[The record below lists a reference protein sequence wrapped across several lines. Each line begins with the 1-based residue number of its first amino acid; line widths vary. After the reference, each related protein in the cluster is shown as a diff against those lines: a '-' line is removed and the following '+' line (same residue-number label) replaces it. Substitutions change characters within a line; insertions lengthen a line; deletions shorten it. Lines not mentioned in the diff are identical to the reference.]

1 METLYK
7 NIRIVDDTQD
17 FIGCVLV
24 EDGIITKVAEMIDE
38 PAYEIL
44 PAYGLFNL
52 NFIVRDFTGEDL
64 VLMPAFTDLHAHFRD
79 PGFTYKEDLGT
90 GCQAAINGGYTAVNL
105 MPNTCPVCNSV
116 EQVREIEKRAK
127 EISGIT
133 VNQTLSMT
141 KDLQGVDIE
150 HLKALEIDEILF
162 VTDDGKG
169 VQDDEIMK
177 QIFEI
182 CKEKNITVLSH
193 AEDNR
198 YSATDMRKA
207 ENEMTARDI
216 RLFEKISANCM
227 GGIYGRSIIDMH
239 ARPMPETIGGHL
251 HFCHVST
258 KEAIEMIAQ
267 AKEREVKVT
276 CEVTPHHIFATGEE
290 TNHYRVN
297 PPLRTQDDID
307 ALIKAMQ
314 NGTVLAIATDH
325 APHSA
330 EDKEKGAPGMIGLE
344 LAFPL
349 CYTKLVKGGFLT
361 LSQLV
366 KLMSTNPSTLMKL
379 NKGKIVRGM
388 NAEFAIAELNQEYKI
403 DVSTMASKS
412 KNTPFD
418 EVNVFGKIVETIT
431 TQPYVIDV
439 KETH

>member
-1 METLYK
+1 MQTLFK

-17 FIGCVLV
+17 FMGCVLV
-24 EDGIITKVAEMIDE
+24 ENGIITQVAETIDE
-38 PAYEIL
+38 PAFEIL
-44 PAYGLFNL
+44 GAYGLFNSNL
-52 NFIVRDFTGEDL
+52 VVRDFTGENV

-79 PGFTYKEDLGT
+79 PGFTYKEDLKT
-90 GCQAAINGGYTAVNL
+90 GCEAAIKGGYTAVNL
-105 MPNTCPVCNSV
+105 MPNTNPVCNSLK
-116 EQVREIEKRAK
+116 QAREIEKRAH

-141 KDLQGVDIE
+141 KDLEGFDIE
-150 HLKALEIDEILF
+150 HLKSLKKNEMLF

-169 VQDDEIMK
+169 VQDDTIMK

-193 AEDNR
+193 AEDAK

-207 ENEMTARDI
+207 ENEMTARDL
-216 RLFEKISANCM
+216 RLFEYVCKQPNV
-227 GGIYGRSIIDMH
+227 
-239 ARPMPETIGGHL
+239 ETWRATSPPCGHL

-258 KEAIEMIAQ
+258 KEAIEMITNAQ
-267 AKEREVKVT
+267 EKGLHVT
-276 CEVTPHHIFATGEE
+276 CEVAPHHIFATAE
-290 TNHYRVN
+290 TANNYRVN
-297 PPLRTQDDID
+297 PPLRTQEDTD

-314 NGTVLAIATDH
+314 TGNVFAIATDH

-330 EDKEKGAPGMIGLE
+330 DDKEKGAPGMIGLE

-349 CYTKLVKGGFLT
+349 CYTKLVKGGSLT

-379 NKGKIVRGM
+379 NKGKIAEGM
-388 NAEFAIAELNQEYKI
+388 KAEFAIAEIHQEYKM

-418 EVNVFGKIVETIT
+418 SVSVFGKITET
-431 TQPYVIDV
+431 VI
-439 KETH
+439 

>member
-17 FIGCVLV
+17 FMGCVLV
-24 EDGIITKVAEMIDE
+24 EDGLITKIAETIDE

-44 PAYGLFNL
+44 PAYGIFNPQI
-52 NFIVRDFTGEDL
+52 IVRDFSGEDV
-64 VLMPAFTDLHAHFRD
+64 VLMPAFTDLHVHFRD
-79 PGFTYKEDLGT
+79 PGFTYKEDLET

-105 MPNTCPVCNSV
+105 MPNTNPVCNTI
-116 EQVREIEKRAK
+116 EQAREIEERAK

-150 HLKALEIDEILF
+150 HLKSLQKDEILF
-162 VTDDGKG
+162 ITDDGKG
-169 VQDDEIMK
+169 VQDDVIMK

-193 AEDNR
+193 AEDAK
-198 YSATDMRKA
+198 YSDTDMRKA
-207 ENEMTARDI
+207 ENEMTARDL
-216 RLFEKISANCM
+216 RLFENINANCR
-227 GGIYGRSIIDMH
+227 GDLEG
-239 ARPMPETIGGHL
+239 RPMPVETQCIASL

-258 KEAIEMIAQ
+258 KEAIEMIADAQ
-267 AKEREVKVT
+267 ERGVNVT
-276 CEVTPHHIFATGEE
+276 CEVTPHHIFATDEE

-297 PPLRTQDDID
+297 PPLRTQEDID

-314 NGTVLAIATDH
+314 NGNVFAIATDH

-349 CYTKLVKGGFLT
+349 CYTKLVKSGFLT

-366 KLMSTNPSTLMKL
+366 KLMSTNPSALMKL

-388 NAEFAIAELNQEYKI
+388 NAEFVIAELDQEYKI

-412 KNTPFD
+412 KNTPFNG
-418 EVNVFGKIVETIT
+418 VGVFGKIVETV
-431 TQPYVIDV
+431 Y
-439 KETH
+439 